1 MIEQLLI
8 DQIRRRGV
16 EAVAEDFLLK
26 GKDSF
31 EYKIKHGIPMTKMEE
46 RKIRYRQ
53 KVGIA
58 LYTAL
63 LGPCDG
69 KRTPELAVE
78 NLMKLIRK
86 HPYWRNFIEFLL
98 SIYWL
103 FSKFCSIAYFLH
115 LRSPAQ

>member
-86 HPYWRNFIEFLL
+86 HPYWRNFIQRSVKPIGLQPMGSSL
-98 SIYWL
+98 SFY
-103 FSKFCSIAYFLH
+103 
-115 LRSPAQ
+115 